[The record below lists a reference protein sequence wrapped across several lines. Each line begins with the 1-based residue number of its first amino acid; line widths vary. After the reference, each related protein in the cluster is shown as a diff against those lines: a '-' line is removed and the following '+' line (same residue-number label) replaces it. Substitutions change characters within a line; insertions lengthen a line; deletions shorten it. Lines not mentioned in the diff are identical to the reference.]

1 MVDGSFDLT
10 AVTFPA
16 DLDENGNVP
25 SSALFRS
32 VTIKACL
39 AGKTDDASAFEI
51 FIYKKDCTEAAYID
65 YTQQHKIA
73 IFPQLEENANLI
85 TSSITENY
93 SQVQVGFTS
102 SNPEKCAI
110 EFTP

>member
-39 AGKTDDASAFEI
+39 AGKTDDASAFDI

-93 SQVQVGFTS
+93 S
-102 SNPEKCAI
+102 
-110 EFTP
+110 